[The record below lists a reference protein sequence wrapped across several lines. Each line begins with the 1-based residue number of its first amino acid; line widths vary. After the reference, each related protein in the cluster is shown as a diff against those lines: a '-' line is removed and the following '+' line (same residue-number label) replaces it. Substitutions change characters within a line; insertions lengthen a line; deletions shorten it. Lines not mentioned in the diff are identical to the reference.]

1 MLIFLTKFNKFKL
14 KTLSRAKLS
23 VIRIITILGYKQ
35 TFNTFVHVFLKK
47 VTHHKDLQKLT
58 AAGVLISLG
67 IIYGDIGTS
76 PLYVFKAIVGGATS
90 PKEPISELLILGGVS
105 LIFWTLTLQTTLK
118 YVVITLRADNKGEGG
133 IFSLFS
139 LVRRRAKW
147 LIIPAVIGGCALLAD
162 GIITPPITISSAIE
176 GLRAYYP
183 NLPTVDIVIAII
195 AALFFIQ
202 QFGTSLVGKAFG
214 PLMFIWFS
222 MMGVLGIMF
231 VAHDPSIIRALS
243 PHYAI
248 ELLISSKSNAA
259 FNIIG
264 AVFLCTTGA
273 EALYSDLGHCGRDNI
288 RVSWVYVK
296 ATLVLNYLGQA
307 VWLLEHKGQYLDLN
321 VTNPFYAIMPQGF
334 LIYGISIATIA
345 AVIASQ
351 ALISGSFTLI
361 AEAVRL
367 NLWPKVKIN
376 YPSEQKGQLYV
387 PSINWLLGAGCIGVV
402 LLFQESAK
410 MEAAYGLSITVAMLM
425 TTILVS
431 KFLKRR
437 KYPQYIITIF
447 LVVYILIEGTFLFGN
462 LVKFV
467 HGGWF
472 TLSVG
477 LVLFIVMW
485 TWHTARKIRNRYVKF
500 VEIEDYYQIIK
511 ELSEDTTVPKYA
523 SQLVY
528 MTSANFNSELESKV
542 VYSILQKQPKR
553 ADVYWLVHVDVMDE
567 PYTREYEVD
576 FLVPNKLIRIDFK
589 LGFRVEQ
596 QINLLFRKV
605 VEDLVKKGEVDI
617 TSRYDSLRK
626 HKIVGD
632 FRFVV
637 IEKVFSRSSYLSF
650 YERMVMEFYKQLKKV
665 SLSEERNFGLDLSF
679 VTVEKVPL
687 MLTDPESVQIH
698 RIK

>member
-1 MLIFLTKFNKFKL
+1 MTQHKNLQ
-14 KTLSRAKLS
+14 KLS
-23 VIRIITILGYKQ
+23 V
-35 TFNTFVHVFLKK
+35 
-47 VTHHKDLQKLT
+47 
-58 AAGVLISLG
+58 AGLLISLG

-76 PLYVFKAIVGGATS
+76 PLYVFKAIVGDQVINET
-90 PKEPISELLILGGVS
+90 LVLGGVS
-105 LIFWTLTLQTTLK
+105 CIFWTLTLQTTLK
-118 YVVITLRADNKGEGG
+118 YVVITLQADNKGEGG

-147 LIIPAVIGGCALLAD
+147 LIVPAVLGGCALLAD

-176 GLRAYYP
+176 GLQKYYP
-183 NLPTVDIVIAII
+183 KIPTEYIVIGII
-195 AALFFIQ
+195 VVLFFIQ

-214 PLMFIWFS
+214 PMMFIWFS
-222 MMGVLGIMF
+222 MMGVLGIIF
-231 VAHDPSIIRALS
+231 VFQMPSIIKALN
-243 PHYAI
+243 PYYAYK
-248 ELLISSKSNAA
+248 LLAINPADGSFINPKA
-259 FNIIG
+259 FLVLG

-273 EALYSDLGHCGRDNI
+273 EALYSDLGHCGRNNI
-288 RVSWVYVK
+288 RISWIYVK
-296 ATLVLNYLGQA
+296 SSLVLNYLGQA
-307 VWLLEHKGQYLDLN
+307 VWLLQHNGQSIKLN
-321 VTNPFYAIMPQGF
+321 IHNPFFELMPGWF
-334 LIYGISIATIA
+334 LLYGIGIATIA

-351 ALISGSFTLI
+351 ALISGSYTLI

-367 NLWPKVKIN
+367 NLWPKVRIN
-376 YPSEQKGQLYV
+376 YPTEQKGQLYV
-387 PSINWLLGAGCIGVV
+387 PSVNWLLCIGCVGVV
-402 LLFQESAK
+402 LLFEESAK

-431 KFLKRR
+431 KFLGK
-437 KYPQYIITIF
+437 KKFPPYIIVLF
-447 LVVYILIEGTFLFGN
+447 LVVYLVIETTFLSGN

-477 LVLFIVMW
+477 AILFGIMW

-500 VEIEDYYQIIK
+500 IAIEDYYDILK
-511 ELSEDTTVPKYA
+511 ELSDDESVPKYA

-528 MTSANFNSELESKV
+528 LTSANFDSEIESKII
-542 VYSILQKQPKR
+542 YSILQKQPKR
-553 ADVYWLVHVDVMDE
+553 ADVYWLVHVDVVDE
-567 PYTREYEVD
+567 PYKRQYEVD

-605 VEDLVKKGEVDI
+605 VEDLVKNGEVNI
-617 TSRYDSLRK
+617 TSKYKSLNK

-637 IEKVFSRSSYLSF
+637 IEKVISRSHHLSF
-650 YERMVMEFYKQLKKV
+650 YEKMVMWYYGFLKHL
-665 SLSEERNFGLDLSF
+665 SLSEERGFGLDLSF

-687 MLTDPESVQIH
+687 MLADPETVDIQ
-698 RIK
+698 RVY